1 MKTNAKLVELY
12 RSLEA
17 AVQTGDVEFKI
28 LVFRNIKVVEPIVY
42 PWIETQKIVNKMIDS
57 YRAEV
62 SKLYRE
68 YGEDFGKGYPEVP
81 MFLKKEDGT
90 FDLTKPN
97 PKADEFKAKLSK
109 LEADNEALLEDH
121 RSQADK
127 INSLM
132 ESNVSEVVLKE
143 LKFMPIDITKHKIS
157 DEVNIAPWLEFGI
170 VEIEAEEKEEKK
182 KKVSQ

>member
-1 MKTNAKLVELY
+1 MKTNEKLVELY
-12 RSLEA
+12 HSLES

-28 LVFRNIKVVEPIVY
+28 LVFRNIKVVEPVVY
-42 PWIETQKIVNKMIDS
+42 PWIETQKIVNKMLDK
-57 YRAEV
+57 YRAEL

-97 PKADEFKAKLSK
+97 PKANEFKDKMSK

-121 RSQADK
+121 KSQVDK

-132 ESNVSEVVLKE
+132 ESNVSGSVLKE
-143 LKFMPIDITKHKIS
+143 LKFMPIDKTKHKIS
-157 DEVNIAPWLEFGI
+157 DDVNIAPWLEFGI
-170 VEIEAEEKEEKK
+170 VEIEEKK
-182 KKVSQ
+182 KKVSK